1 MSCYTVAAESF
12 GGVAGHKQ
20 VVRHGGV
27 QAVLQ
32 GREPTAADVENLP
45 VCEAVI
51 LETLRLHPPA
61 YMIGRCAAHDTTL
74 PGPDHPGGVYS
85 VPAGTTALVAP
96 YLLHRDGRRWER
108 ADQFDPQRWLGGE
121 AASGGQWRAAL
132 AGLGPNGAYLPF
144 GGGPR
149 NCIGTGF
156 AMMEGLLLMA
166 MILQRWRLVPPG
178 KEVAFPTPAP
188 LITLRPERVELRLR
202 TRVPK
207 GGSAL

>member
-1 MSCYTVAAESF
+1 MTLATKAKPCDSQRAAL
-12 GGVAGHKQ
+12 
-20 VVRHGGV
+20 

-32 GREPTAADVENLP
+32 GREPTAADAARLS
-45 VCEAVI
+45 VCEATI

-74 PGPDHPGGVYS
+74 PGAEQPSGVYS

-96 YLLHRDGRRWER
+96 YLLHRDSRRWDR
-108 ADQFDPQRWLGGE
+108 PSGFDPQRWLAGGAKGE
-121 AASGGQWRAAL
+121 TPQSQWRAAL
-132 AGLGPNGAYLPF
+132 AGLGANGAYLPF

-156 AMMEGLLLMA
+156 AMMEGLLLVA
-166 MILQRWRLVPPG
+166 MILQRWRLVPPDRDA
-178 KEVAFPTPAP
+178 AFPSPAP

-202 TRVPK
+202 TRVTK
-207 GGSAL
+207 SVSAL